1 MNFQDYQQY
10 RNCEN
15 TYLGTLSH
23 YDALSNIVTH
33 NQDRGDGRL
42 SPLPARLLS
51 ERRNKVGAW
60 LRHLLPA
67 HYAYLRQGVF
77 VQGHPAGDTGGYSTA
92 EALQYAVRDVIGPK
106 RIF

>member
-15 TYLGTLSH
+15 TYWGTLSH

-33 NQDRGDGRL
+33 NQTEEMDVY
-42 SPLPARLLS
+42 LLC
-51 ERRNKVGAW
+51 
-60 LRHLLPA
+60 LPA

-77 VQGHPAGDTGGYSTA
+77 VQGHPAGDTGVSAGPPHLPGGYSTA